1 MEPKHISGL
10 DQAPKSLVIA
20 VFGPD
25 IIVVITYLALCWL
38 CFSVFIDSH
47 CSQELDRHENTS
59 VSGRLIFWGLTAIL
73 IVLQALVL
81 ILYAYDLIKPAT
93 ILNQL
98 QIIEL
103 LFPTLVILYLLYQQ
117 CKYTGRP

>member
-1 MEPKHISGL
+1 M
-10 DQAPKSLVIA
+10 IA

-25 IIVVITYLALCWL
+25 VIVVVTYLALCWL

-47 CSQELDRHENTS
+47 CGQESDRHERTT

-81 ILYAYDLIKPAT
+81 ILYA
-93 ILNQL
+93 
-98 QIIEL
+98 
-103 LFPTLVILYLLYQQ
+103 
-117 CKYTGRP
+117 